1 MNDIDQSS
9 AAALRP
15 HRPDGDTSS
24 RGPAGQTGI
33 WSRLK
38 SLFGPRPASLRE
50 DLREALRSTGGEGGA
65 PFSAGE
71 RSLIENVLNLGQVR
85 VEDVMV
91 PRADIVAV
99 EAGESVA
106 HLARRFRVAD
116 HSRLP
121 VFEDNLDNIIGM
133 VHIKDLLAAL
143 AEDRPEGADSVLP
156 VRLRSTLLKSPI
168 SRTKLVR
175 KLLYVPPSMPVGD
188 LLHSMQ
194 ATRIHMAMVVDEYGG
209 TDGLVTIEDLLEAV
223 VGDIED
229 EHDVADADLVR
240 AVGEGTYIADAR
252 VELDE
257 LAEAIGDDFDPGRH
271 AEDIDTLGGLL
282 FSLCGRVP
290 VRGEVVSR
298 LRGFEFEIM
307 QADPRRIRTVKITR
321 RRRAD
326 RAKPAPLKA
335 DAKTPPASGKEAAE

>member
-9 AAALRP
+9 AAAIRP
-15 HRPDGDTSS
+15 HRPDGDNPSPRAS
-24 RGPAGQTGI
+24 GQSTL

-38 SLFGPRPASLRE
+38 SLLGSRPASLRD
-50 DLREALRSTGGEGGA
+50 DLREALRSGGGEVGE

-106 HLARRFRVAD
+106 HLAQRFRVAD

-121 VFEDNLDNIIGM
+121 VFEDNLDNVLGM
-133 VHIKDLLAAL
+133 VHIKDLLSAL
-143 AEDRPEGADSVLP
+143 AEDRPDGGNSALP
-156 VRLRSTLLKSPI
+156 IRLRSALLKSPVA
-168 SRTKLVR
+168 RAELVR
-175 KLLYVPPSMPVGD
+175 KVLYVPPSMPVGD
-188 LLHSMQ
+188 LLQSMQ
-194 ATRIHMAMVVDEYGG
+194 ATRVHMAMVVDEYGG

-229 EHDVADADLVR
+229 EHDVEDADLVR
-240 AVGEGTYIADAR
+240 SVGEGVYLADAR
-252 VELDE
+252 IELDE
-257 LAEAIGDDFDPGRH
+257 LAAAIGSDFDPGRY

-326 RAKPAPLKA
+326 RAKPVSPQSGGK
-335 DAKTPPASGKEAAE
+335 PPPTAGNPAAG

>member
-9 AAALRP
+9 AAAFRP
-15 HRPDGDTSS
+15 HRPDGANPSP
-24 RGPAGQTGI
+24 PASGHTGI
-33 WSRLK
+33 LSRLK
-38 SLFGPRPASLRE
+38 SLLGSRPASLRE
-50 DLREALRSTGGEGGA
+50 DLREALKSGGGEGGE

-99 EAGESVA
+99 EADETVA
-106 HLARRFRVAD
+106 HLAQRFRVAD

-121 VFEDNLDNIIGM
+121 VFDDNLDNIIGM
-133 VHIKDLLAAL
+133 IHIKDLLAAL
-143 AEDRPEGADSVLP
+143 AEDRPEGGDSALP
-156 VRLRSTLLKSPI
+156 VRLRSALLKSPV

-240 AVGEGTYIADAR
+240 TVGEGAYIADAR
-252 VELDE
+252 IELDE
-257 LAEAIGDDFDPGRH
+257 LADAIGHDFDPGRH

-298 LRGFEFEIM
+298 LRGFEFEIL

-326 RAKPAPLKA
+326 RAKPAPPHPDGSA
-335 DAKTPPASGKEAAE
+335 SPASGKAAAE